1 MPAKSST
8 NKSNFSWKKVFIG
21 LSVVANTIFV
31 ILFIALAVLYSRG
44 ALDFVIWNFT
54 LNLKD
59 INYAGSGN
67 CLQISSRVNDG
78 TAKLDTKGR
87 VLSNDGKVQCL
98 VLITPQ
104 EADAIQQKLDAEA
117 ISPTKQQ

>member
-1 MPAKSST
+1 MASKKSNTKSS
-8 NKSNFSWKKVFIG
+8 FSWKKVLIG
-21 LSVVANTIFV
+21 LSVVANAIFV
-31 ILFIALAVLYSRG
+31 IFFIALALLYSRG

-78 TAKLDTKGR
+78 TAKLDSKGR
-87 VLSNDGKVQCL
+87 VLSSDGKVTCMIQ
-98 VLITPQ
+98 ISSA
-104 EADAIQQKLDAEA
+104 EADALQLLIDAKAAQPAQQ
-117 ISPTKQQ
+117 